1 MSCFQPSFRLALC
14 IMVAALIGG
23 CALTTD
29 QIKLEYVPMSSGRL
43 EGAETVKVKTE
54 VIDLRTVKDKVSS
67 KKNGYGMEMAPIV
80 TVNDVSEL
88 VSTSL
93 NTELANR
100 GFTVSGGSLLVRS
113 ELSRFYSDFK
123 IGFWAGD
130 AVADVIMNV
139 QVKRPDDKIIFSK
152 TITGQYVNPSI
163 QLASGEN
170 ARIALNGALKDA
182 VQKLVNDP
190 EFINCLLDS
199 GRL

>member
-1 MSCFQPSFRLALC
+1 MIFRLALC
-14 IMVAALIGG
+14 LLVASFIGG

-29 QIKLEYVPMSSGRL
+29 QIKLEYVPTSSGRL
-43 EGAETVKVKTE
+43 EGAETIKVKAE

-80 TVNDVSEL
+80 AVNDVSEL
-88 VSTSL
+88 ISRSI

-100 GFTVSGGSLLVRS
+100 GFTVSGGNLLVRN

-123 IGFWAGD
+123 VGFWAGD

-139 QVKRPDDKIIFSK
+139 QVKRPDEKIIFSK
-152 TITGQYVNPSI
+152 TITGQYVNQNI

-170 ARIALNGALKDA
+170 AQVALNGALKDA
-182 VQKLVNDP
+182 IQKLVSDP
-190 EFINCLLDS
+190 EFINSLLDS
-199 GRL
+199 GNI